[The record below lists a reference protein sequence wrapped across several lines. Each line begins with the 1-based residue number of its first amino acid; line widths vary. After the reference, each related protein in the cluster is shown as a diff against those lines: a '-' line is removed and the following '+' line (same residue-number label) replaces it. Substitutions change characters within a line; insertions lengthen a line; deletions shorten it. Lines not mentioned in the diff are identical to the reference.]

1 MLIFCSPVLAQ
12 KKYML
17 DILTSDQD
25 KSALRKLKY
34 SREFSDSLSLIQTV
48 NGVVSTLHSEGYL
61 LAQLNTIKS
70 NITTS
75 TIEAHLSVGEK
86 FQWIRLSEGNVEKA
100 LLRRSGFKETQ
111 FSEKPFRFDQVAK
124 LEKSLLTFAERNGY
138 PFASLKLDS
147 LRLEANKIGASL
159 NLDLGPPISFDSL
172 DIKSNFE
179 IKSRFLGNYL
189 GINQNSLYDQ
199 RKINFIG
206 QRLRGLPYLRLSEA
220 PVLTFQNSEATV
232 HLQLE
237 KRPVNQIDAI
247 IGFLPNSSRSNQLL
261 VTGQVDI
268 DLLNPFGSGKKIGL
282 HWRRLSEETQSLIL
296 QYEHPNLVGS
306 PLDFSFEFDFLKQDT
321 LFTKRNLD
329 LKFSYNLGGNSFL
342 NVFTKV
348 EGTDLIGVPKLESN
362 GRPNVIDF
370 DLTSYG
376 LGFEWNNFNDPFVIT
391 RGTGLSISAS
401 TGNKKIRPNNG
412 LSSEV
417 YEDLD
422 LKTLQYTFTAN
433 FEHYW
438 RIKQNFVLVNKL
450 NGGLK
455 INDDLFQNDAFRLGG
470 LQTLRGFNENLFF
483 ASQYALTTLEGRL
496 LFDESS
502 YLLLFTDLAYIKSDF
517 QQINSSELAQG
528 LGAGLSF
535 ATDSGIFNF
544 VYALGSADRIG
555 AFNFNQSKIHFG
567 YTTRF

>member
-1 MLIFCSPVLAQ
+1 MFIFCSSSLAQ
-12 KKYML
+12 KKYLL
-17 DILTSDQD
+17 DILANDQD
-25 KSALRKLKY
+25 KAALKKLNY
-34 SREFSDSLSLIQTV
+34 QRDFTDSLLMIKTLNSVI
-48 NGVVSTLHSEGYL
+48 SSLHSEGFL
-61 LAQLNTIKS
+61 LARIEAIKS
-70 NITTS
+70 NASS
-75 TIEAHLSVGEK
+75 TRIEAQITVGEK
-86 FQWIRLSEGNVEKA
+86 FQWISLSEGNVEKA
-100 LLRRSGFKETQ
+100 LLRRNGFKDTQ
-111 FSEKPFRFDQVAK
+111 FSERPFRFNQVAK

-147 LRLEANKIGASL
+147 LRIEANKIQASL
-159 NLDLGPPISFDSL
+159 NLDLGPPITFDSL
-172 DIKSNFE
+172 DIKSNFD
-179 IKSRFLGNYL
+179 IKTRFLGHYL

-220 PVLTFQNSEATV
+220 PILTFQNSEATV
-232 HLQLE
+232 HLKLE

-282 HWRRLSEETQSLIL
+282 HWRRLSEETQSLNL
-296 QYEHPNLVGS
+296 QYAHPNLIGS
-306 PLDFSFEFDFLKQDT
+306 PLAFDFEFDFLKQDT
-321 LFTKRNLD
+321 LFTKRNFD
-329 LKFSYNLGGNSFL
+329 LKFAYNLGGNSFL
-342 NVFTKV
+342 NVFTRV
-348 EGTDLIGVPKLESN
+348 EGTDLIGIPKLESN
-362 GRPNVIDF
+362 GVPNVIDF

-401 TGNKKIRPNNG
+401 TGNKKIQRNNA

-417 YEDLD
+417 YDDLD
-422 LKTLQYTFTAN
+422 LKTLQYTFLVN
-433 FEHYW
+433 FENYW
-438 RIKQNFVLVNKL
+438 RMKPNFVLVNKL
-450 NGGLK
+450 SGGMK
-455 INDDLFQNDAFRLGG
+455 INEDLFQNDAFRLGG
-470 LQTLRGFNENLFF
+470 LNNLRGFNENFFF
-483 ASQYALTTLEGRL
+483 ASQYALTTVEGRL

-502 YLLLFTDLAYIKSDF
+502 YLLLFTDLAYISSAF
-517 QQINSSELAQG
+517 QQVNFSELALG

-544 VYALGSADRIG
+544 VYALGSTDSVG

-567 YTTRF
+567 YTTKF